1 MSISSTME
9 SLHVFLQVLQPCSLV
24 TTLITRISHILV
36 YTPLVYLHVGFP
48 HIFIITVLT
57 FMLLGAVVV
66 VLIYVVIKTY
76 FSFSFIITLVTVYV
90 CDVMMCHIMRL

>member
-1 MSISSTME
+1 MSISFTMK
-9 SLHVFLQVLQPCSLV
+9 SLHVFFQVLQPCSLV

-36 YTPLVYLHVGFP
+36 YTLLVHLHVGFP

-66 VLIYVVIKTY
+66 VLIYVVIQTY

>member
-36 YTPLVYLHVGFP
+36 YTLLVLLHVVSP
-48 HIFIITVLT
+48 HTFIITVLT
-57 FMLLGAVVV
+57 FMLLRAAVVV
-66 VLIYVVIKTY
+66 LLYVVIKTL
-76 FSFSFIITLVTVYV
+76 FSFSFKIALVTVYV
-90 CDVMMCHIMRL
+90 CDVMMCHIMYL